1 MFRSKCKVAVTMMIL
16 TGMLCSGM
24 TTYAG
29 NASGFG
35 EQNLPYKTSIYRKTT
50 NVGSSDLVLGDVS
63 IYDQILA
70 CTYSQELGGTFI
82 QSNPWTT
89 CYEYSS
95 TYLGQ
100 YVSMEAYVGQGI
112 YLKTAQRS
120 GVQEIYSVEIESWDY
135 K

>member
-1 MFRSKCKVAVTMMIL
+1 MFRSMKCKVAVTMIIL

-50 NVGSSDLVLGDVS
+50 NAGSSDLVLGDVS

-70 CTYSQELGGTFI
+70 CTYSQELGGNFCSKQPLDNLLRI
-82 QSNPWTT
+82 FVYISWTI
-89 CYEYSS
+89 C
-95 TYLGQ
+95 
-100 YVSMEAYVGQGI
+100 I
-112 YLKTAQRS
+112 Y
-120 GVQEIYSVEIESWDY
+120 GSVCWTGHLSENGTTKRGARDLFRGN
-135 K
+135 